1 MIRSTGFTPRT
12 LSLFFTILLASVFM
26 LPLVGC
32 EAGATVIKG
41 RVIAGPVGQSV
52 GAAPRDERFENSGI
66 PGVSVSILSK
76 AGSASQGRGLYGSA
90 VSDDFGNFELS
101 IPNGQYPRDAIQVR
115 VQGDGIFTSRSQTF
129 LPPDGDHL
137 LCVVITR
144 PGYVIPA
151 PPEDPKKKSEKN
163 SSNHSSSGGE

>member
-1 MIRSTGFTPRT
+1 MMFTM
-12 LSLFFTILLASVFM
+12 LIASLFI

-32 EAGATVIKG
+32 GTGGTVIKG

-52 GAAPRDERFENSGI
+52 GAAPRDERFEAPGI
-66 PGVSVSILSK
+66 PGVTISILSK

-101 IPNGQYPRDAIQVR
+101 IPSGQYPRDAIQVR

-129 LPPDGDHL
+129 LPPDGDQL

-151 PPEDPKKKSEKN
+151 PPEDPKKKSEQM
-163 SSNHSSSGGE
+163 SPSRSSSGSE